1 MTPRALAAEALGT
14 GLLVTAVIGS
24 AIMAHNLTQDG
35 GVLLLA
41 NAIATG
47 AALFVLITIFAP
59 VSGAQFN
66 PAVSVTLALRREIT
80 WPACAGFILA
90 QCVGGVAG
98 TLLAHA
104 MFELPLW
111 QASTHIRTGS
121 AQYLAEGVA
130 TFGLILTIL
139 GGQARGA
146 NVAVLVAAYI
156 TAAYWFTASTSFA
169 NPVMALARSLTDT
182 PSGIRPA
189 DAPGFVLAEFAGAVL
204 AMTLSGWLFR
214 KPDQT

>member
-1 MTPRALAAEALGT
+1 MNARALAAEALGT
-14 GLLVTAVIGS
+14 CLLVTAVVGS
-24 AIMAHNLTQDG
+24 AIMAQNLTPDG

-47 AALFVLITIFAP
+47 AALLVLITLFAP
-59 VSGAQFN
+59 ISGAQFN
-66 PAVSVTLALRREIT
+66 PAVSLILALRRQIPWT
-80 WPACAGFILA
+80 ACAAFILA
-90 QCVGGVAG
+90 QSGGGVAG
-98 TLLAHA
+98 TLLTHA

-111 QASTHIRTGS
+111 QTSSHIRSGG

-146 NVAVLVAAYI
+146 NIAVLVASYI

-189 DAPGFVLAEFAGAVL
+189 DAPAFVLAELAGAVL
-204 AMTLSGWLFR
+204 AMALSGWLFR
-214 KPDQT
+214 SPDQT